1 MTTPRLSV
9 VVVSWNTRDVLADC
23 LASVRR
29 QLAGVAHET
38 IVVDNA
44 SSDGSAEMVATA
56 FPEVHLLRNA
66 ENVGFGRACNAGMDA
81 ARGPWVLLLN
91 SDARL
96 VDASIV
102 RLLDQLEAR
111 PEVALAGPRIVGLDG
126 RLQPSAHRFGTLR
139 RLVLE
144 ELGLYKLLSRRR
156 TAALFLGGYW
166 AHGEERFVDWV
177 TGACMVVRREAFV
190 RTGGFDARIFLY
202 GEDEEWCR
210 RIRRAGFE
218 VLFSPSAEVVHA
230 GHVSAHRAI
239 GAAGRV
245 GRCLAAGDALL
256 RREHG
261 TLAAAAPAIRVTGA
275 LLRLLAFRV
284 RPSTPDGDARALAR
298 WHAHTV
304 LRHYGRRV
312 RRAWSREDA

>member
-1 MTTPRLSV
+1 MTAPRLSV

-29 QLAGVAHET
+29 HLAGVTHEA

-44 SSDGSAEMVATA
+44 SADGSAEMVATA
-56 FPEVHLLRNA
+56 FPEVRLVRNA
-66 ENVGFGRACNAGMDA
+66 ENVGFGRACNAGMAA
-81 ARGPWVLLLN
+81 ARAPWVLLLN

-96 VDASIV
+96 VDDSLVA
-102 RLLDQLEAR
+102 LLDRLEAR
-111 PEVALAGPRIVGLDG
+111 REVAIAGPRLVGPDG
-126 RLQPSAHRFGTLR
+126 LLQPSAHRFGTLG

-144 ELGLYKLLSRRR
+144 ELGLYKLLPRRHA
-156 TAALFLGGYW
+156 AALFLGGYW
-166 AHGEERFVDWV
+166 AHGEERPVDWV
-177 TGACMVVRREAFV
+177 TGACMLVRRDAFV
-190 RTGGFDARIFLY
+190 RTGGFDPTIFLY

-210 RIRRAGFE
+210 RIRRAGFA
-218 VLFSPSAEVVHA
+218 VLFSPTADVVHA
-230 GHVSAHRAI
+230 GHVSAHRAL

-261 TLAAAAPAIRVTGA
+261 ALAGVAPAIRVTGA

-284 RPSTPDGDARALAR
+284 RPASGDARTLAR

-304 LRHYGRRV
+304 LRHYGERAL
-312 RRAWSREDA
+312 RAWSREGA